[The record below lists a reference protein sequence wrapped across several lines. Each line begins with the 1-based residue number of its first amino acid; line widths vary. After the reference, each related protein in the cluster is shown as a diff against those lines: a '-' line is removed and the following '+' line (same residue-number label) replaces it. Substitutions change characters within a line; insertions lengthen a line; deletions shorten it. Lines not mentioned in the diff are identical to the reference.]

1 MSEDTKTMLSE
12 FETIMQA
19 LTEKNETI
27 KANVAQKS
35 QFGKQLLDNLTNIN
49 NKILD
54 LVSKIKALKYQLNVS
69 SEQVGTNEKLI
80 NGHNSQIETLK
91 QEITRLESA
100 KNAAEQQLSELQQ
113 KNIEEKNELQA
124 NISDCQSQLASL
136 KIENDNIKTESNSI
150 KATLENANQ
159 SQREI
164 ANQIEEIQKKS
175 LEELNGR
182 QLELDKKKQE
192 LINKQTEL
200 ENNNAKIL
208 ELNQTIQ
215 ESKSRIQDLESEL
228 KNKDAEVNGHIE
240 NINNQQRASQQ
251 QITELKAK
259 IEQLSNENED
269 LIKRIISAKNIM
281 QEVFKTLNEITTNNL
296 PEEDV
301 NALITKINDSIVVI
315 SNLLAGS
322 TGDNGSNNGSNSSS
336 QNVPQNADD
345 AIEQLTIT
353 QMMILLTNNEGTK
366 YTSLKR
372 RFVLELLNNLIKKLN
387 NEGLAGEEGEVKGI
401 FDYVKQ
407 ELQLPQ
413 VKAMNKS
420 FNEKFY
426 YDETAGELKFRNV
439 TQGGKLRKISK
450 TKKLR
455 KSKKSRKTKKLR
467 KQRGGFVY
475 NKRTQRRKITTLSTP
490 ASSRRH
496 SATSRRSSSKRS
508 SSKSQ

>member
-215 ESKSRIQDLESEL
+215 ESKSRIQDLESQL
-228 KNKDAEVNGHIE
+228 KNKDAEVNRHIE
-240 NINNQQRASQQ
+240 NTNNQQSASQQ
-251 QITELKAK
+251 QITELNAK

-336 QNVPQNADD
+336 QNVPQNVDD
-345 AIEQLTIT
+345 AIKQLSGFDN
-353 QMMILLTNNEGTK
+353 MILLTNKEGTS
-366 YTSLKR
+366 YVTLTHENAITL
-372 RFVLELLNNLIKKLN
+372 LEKLTQN
-387 NEGLAGEEGEVKGI
+387 VIGKEKGI
-401 FDYVKQ
+401 AVGVLDYLKNKPLGIDQ
-407 ELQLPQ
+407 F
-413 VKAMNKS
+413 KHMNETYIK
-420 FNEKFY
+420 NFY

-439 TQGGKLRKISK
+439 IQGGKLRKISK

-508 SSKSQ
+508 STKSQ